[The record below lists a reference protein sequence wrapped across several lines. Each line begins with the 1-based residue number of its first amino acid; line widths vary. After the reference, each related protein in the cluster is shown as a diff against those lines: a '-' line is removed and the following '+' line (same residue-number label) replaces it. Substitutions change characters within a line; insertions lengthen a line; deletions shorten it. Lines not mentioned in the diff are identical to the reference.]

1 MQPTFL
7 ACTLHITADCG
18 ALPSFFA
25 ESSMHHDL
33 LACLSA
39 IERARLV
46 PVSSEKSRE
55 ESHGPGGVA
64 HLHVLEIGM
73 HSNIE
78 CCTHAYNPTNV
89 PAMLVSSR
97 AILVGY
103 LTGMRMNRT

>member
-1 MQPTFL
+1 MLCRVFLLSHPCIETSLHACQP
-7 ACTLHITADCG
+7 
-18 ALPSFFA
+18 
-25 ESSMHHDL
+25 
-33 LACLSA
+33 LSGLDA
-39 IERARLV
+39 FRFRQK
-46 PVSSEKSRE
+46 KSRV

-64 HLHVLEIGM
+64 HLHVIEIGM
-73 HSNIE
+73 HSNIG

>member
-1 MQPTFL
+1 
-7 ACTLHITADCG
+7 
-18 ALPSFFA
+18 
-25 ESSMHHDL
+25 MHRDL

-64 HLHVLEIGM
+64 HLHVIEIGM
-73 HSNIE
+73 HSNIG

-97 AILVGY
+97 SILVRY

>member
-1 MQPTFL
+1 ML
-7 ACTLHITADCG
+7 YRV
-18 ALPSFFA
+18 FFA
-25 ESSMHHDL
+25 ESSMHCDL

-64 HLHVLEIGM
+64 HLHVIEIGM
-73 HSNIE
+73 HSNIG